1 MNTHEQHE
9 LYERAR
15 ERVRSKKKVY
25 NHLVMFLVGS
35 AFLVVVNKLFKVGES
50 LGDWYKWA
58 VVIWFFLWLL
68 HFIKVFITNTFFGK
82 EWERAAT
89 EKILAKHE
97 VKLKKLEQEVLKK
110 MPSATEPTSE
120 KPDQG

>member
-25 NHLVMFLVGS
+25 NHLVLFLVGS
-35 AFLVVVNKLFKVGES
+35 AFLVVVNKLFKVGEA

-68 HFIKVFITNTFFGK
+68 HFINVFITKRFFGND
-82 EWERAAT
+82 WERSET
-89 EKILAKHE
+89 DKIIAKHQQKVQQLE
-97 VKLKKLEQEVLKK
+97 KKLIKEQLVT
-110 MPSATEPTSE
+110 PDDNTSTPAQ
-120 KPDQG
+120 K